1 MELKKIMGFAAM
13 AALAFGAT
21 SCSNEEEMTT
31 AMAANQELKVNVG
44 INQQTRAGI
53 TATKF
58 TNGESL
64 GLYLYKG
71 SNFDEAYPQVGT
83 HKAKNAH
90 YKEMSGKWAAGVAGQ
105 GIVLSSAV
113 GTVYAYYPYA
123 AGNDAVEAGVIPVEV
138 KANQGT
144 GLSDGTKDDTQTDY
158 MWATPVPNV
167 SNSTATV
174 NLAMNHALSMV
185 SFKFQKGD
193 YDGTKDD
200 TQTDYMWATPV
211 PNVSNSTATVNLAM
225 NHALSMVSFKF
236 QKGDYPGE
244 GRITS
249 IQLINAKEVIKTGA
263 ATMNLQDGT
272 LNVTGAKGDITIT
285 PNAVLAKEGAE
296 YANNEIARML
306 VYPVATMNL
315 QDGTLNVTGAK
326 GDITITPNAVLAKE
340 GAEYANNEIARML
353 VYPVATPFAAGD
365 MKVKIT
371 LDGKNYTLNVPAPE
385 NANTFVAGKNYQYTF
400 KLAGK
405 EFGDNEND
413 ITVQVKP
420 WELVEIGGGN
430 LVSPDVE

>member
-13 AALAFGAT
+13 AALAFGAA

-31 AMAANQELKVNVG
+31 AMAGNQELKVNVG

-193 YDGTKDD
+193 Y
-200 TQTDYMWATPV
+200 
-211 PNVSNSTATVNLAM
+211 
-225 NHALSMVSFKF
+225 
-236 QKGDYPGE
+236 PGE

-306 VYPVATMNL
+306 VYPVAT
-315 QDGTLNVTGAK
+315 Q
-326 GDITITPNAVLAKE
+326 
-340 GAEYANNEIARML
+340 
-353 VYPVATPFAAGD
+353 FAAGD

-430 LVSPDVE
+430 LVTPDVE